1 MFKIGQ
7 KLAQWLLWIFVR
19 VGCVF
24 RSLGETMDAFAK
36 VIPHLHENFAERLST
51 EELAEMAGLSVGH
64 YERRF
69 RRAFGASPRQYLVR
83 IRVEQAAKI
92 LLETDVTVS
101 EVAHAG
107 GFYDH
112 AYFSRSFR
120 KIMQLSPS
128 QYRGR

>member
-1 MFKIGQ
+1 
-7 KLAQWLLWIFVR
+7 
-19 VGCVF
+19 
-24 RSLGETMDAFAK
+24 MDAFAK
-36 VIPHLHENFAERLST
+36 VITHLHENFAECLST

-92 LLETDVTVS
+92 LLETDMTVS